1 MRASLAA
8 ALLALVLAPRPAAAQ
23 EAYGARG
30 LFPVY
35 VVGGHWM
42 IYDKT
47 DSAAARAALRPGG
60 TFLLI
65 GSSGEG
71 VFTVARTSAAYG
83 GACRRG
89 KPARLRAALLRGPI
103 RQVGVPILAIRAPKS
118 FRLEGSRAVYRAL
131 PNAVDEGVYKT
142 LEVAL
147 ARETIADVK
156 SGAFRFKPGDAGR
169 DAFVA
174 DPNPD
179 KILLKIDYASHPKI
193 AGLAAPTVLVDGEQ
207 ISDSFRRCLY
217 LADGSKLVGR
227 CVEMPHDL
235 MAETALLRFVSYDPS
250 GAGTPL
256 LLAYTPKP
264 PLWGDERWGFVLR
277 AAGPSLFLRDALDPR
292 CRASF

>member
-1 MRASLAA
+1 MRAVLAA
-8 ALLALVLAPRPAAAQ
+8 VLLAFAAVPRRAAAQ

-35 VVGGHWM
+35 VVGRHWM

-47 DSAAARAALRPGG
+47 HSAAARAGLRPGG

-65 GSSGEG
+65 GSAGEG

-83 GACRRG
+83 GVCRRG
-89 KPARLRAALLRGPI
+89 KPARLRAAMLRGPI
-103 RQVGVPILAIRAPKS
+103 RRVGVPILAIRAPKG
-118 FRLEGSRAVYRAL
+118 FRLEGSRAVYRVL
-131 PNAVDEGVYKT
+131 PNAVDESVYKA
-142 LEVAL
+142 LEVPL
-147 ARETIADVK
+147 ARETIADAK
-156 SGAFRFKPGDAGR
+156 SGAFRFKPGDSGR
-169 DAFVA
+169 DAFLA
-174 DPNPD
+174 DPSPD
-179 KILLKIDYASHPKI
+179 KILLKIDYASHPRV

-217 LADGSKLVGR
+217 LADGSRLIGR

-250 GAGTPL
+250 GEGTPL
-256 LLAYTPKP
+256 LLAFTPKP
-264 PLWGDERWGFVLR
+264 PLWGQERWGFVLR
-277 AAGPSLFLRDALDPR
+277 ASGPSLFLRDALDPR